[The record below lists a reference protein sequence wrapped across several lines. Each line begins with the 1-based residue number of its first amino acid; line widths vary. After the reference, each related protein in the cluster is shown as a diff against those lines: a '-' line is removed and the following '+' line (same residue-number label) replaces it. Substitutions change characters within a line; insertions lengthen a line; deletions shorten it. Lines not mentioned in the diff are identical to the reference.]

1 MFKKAIL
8 IDGLYYL
15 KTLTPKR
22 FINALK
28 IFLSYHISKRL
39 KKNYHSGYPIAISI
53 EPTTSCNLRC
63 PECPSGL
70 RSFSRPIGMLAPE
83 LNKSIIDQLGKEL
96 TYITYYFQG
105 EPYLNKDFL
114 SMVDYASKQ
123 NIYTATSSNG
133 HYLDDDNCKETI
145 ESGLKRLIISVDGSS
160 QSSYEKYRIG
170 GNFNKVIEGTKNIV
184 HWKKKLKS
192 KTPFIIWQFIVF
204 GHNEHE
210 VDDIQKLAKEI
221 GVDHLSIKTAQIYN
235 FESGS
240 DLLPKNPKY
249 SRYIKKGLS
258 YKIKNG
264 LLSHCWRMWH
274 ACVITWDGKIV
285 PCCFDKDG
293 TYQLGG
299 LNNHL
304 FKSIWKGVE
313 YSRFRRLI
321 LKSRRNIDICQ
332 NCSEG
337 TNIRG

>member
-1 MFKKAIL
+1 MSKKAII

-15 KTLTPKR
+15 KTLTPSR
-22 FINALK
+22 FLNALK
-28 IFLSYHISKRL
+28 IFVSYHVSKRL
-39 KKNYHSGYPIAISI
+39 KKNFHKGFPIAISI

-83 LNKSIIDQLGKEL
+83 LNQSIIDQLSDHL

-114 SMVDYASKQ
+114 SMVGYASSR
-123 NIYTATSSNG
+123 NIYTATSSNA
-133 HYLDDDNCKETI
+133 HYLDDSNCQKTI
-145 ESGLKRLIISVDGSS
+145 ESGLNRLIISIDGAN
-160 QSSYEKYRIG
+160 QGSYEKYRIG
-170 GNFNKVIEGTKNIV
+170 GNLSKVIEGTKNIV
-184 HWKKKLKS
+184 QWKKKLKS

-210 VDDIQKLAKEI
+210 VDDIEKLAKEI

-240 DLLPKNPKY
+240 DLLPKDPKY

-274 ACVITWDGKIV
+274 ACVITWDGKVV

-299 LNNHL
+299 LNNHP
-304 FKSIWKGVE
+304 FKAIWKGEE
-313 YSRFRRLI
+313 YNRFRRLI
-321 LKSRRNIDICQ
+321 LKSRKNIDICQ

-337 TNIRG
+337 TKISG

>member
-1 MFKKAIL
+1 MSRKAIV

-15 KTLTPKR
+15 RTLTPTR

-28 IFLSYHISKRL
+28 IFLSYHVSKRL

-70 RSFSRPIGMLAPE
+70 RSFSRPIGMLAPD
-83 LNKSIIDQLGKEL
+83 LNQSIIDQLYREL

-114 SMVDYASKQ
+114 SMVSYASKR

-133 HYLDDDNCKETI
+133 HYLDDKNCIKTI
-145 ESGLKRLIISVDGSS
+145 EGGLKRLIISIDGTN
-160 QSSYEKYRIG
+160 QESYEKYRVG
-170 GNFNKVIEGTKNIV
+170 GNLNKVIEGTKNIV
-184 HWKKKLKS
+184 KWKKKLKS

-210 VDDIQKLAKEI
+210 VDNVKKLSKEI

-235 FESGS
+235 FEAGS

-249 SRYIKKGLS
+249 SRYVKKGLS

-293 TYQLGG
+293 TYRLGN
-299 LNNHL
+299 LDKHQ
-304 FKSIWKGVE
+304 FKSIWRGHE

>member
-1 MFKKAIL
+1 MSKKAII

-15 KTLTPKR
+15 KTLTPSR
-22 FINALK
+22 FLNALN
-28 IFLSYHISKRL
+28 IFASYHISKRL
-39 KKNYHSGYPIAISI
+39 KKNFHKGFPIAISI

-83 LNKSIIDQLGKEL
+83 LNQSIIDQLSDNL

-114 SMVDYASKQ
+114 SMVGYASSR
-123 NIYTATSSNG
+123 NIYTATSSNA
-133 HYLDDDNCKETI
+133 HYLDDSNCQKTI
-145 ESGLKRLIISVDGSS
+145 ESGLNRLIISIDGAN
-160 QSSYEKYRIG
+160 QGSYEKYRIG
-170 GNFNKVIEGTKNIV
+170 GNLSKVIEGTKNIV
-184 HWKKKLKS
+184 QWKKKLKS

-210 VDDIQKLAKEI
+210 VDDIEKLAKEI

-240 DLLPKNPKY
+240 DLLPKDPKY

-274 ACVITWDGKIV
+274 ACVITWDGKVV

-299 LNNHL
+299 LNNHP
-304 FKSIWKGVE
+304 FKAIWKGEE
-313 YSRFRRLI
+313 YNRFRRLI
-321 LKSRRNIDICQ
+321 LKSRKNIDICQ

-337 TNIRG
+337 TKIRG

>member
-240 DLLPKNPKY
+240 NLLPKNPKY